1 MFQTSKTRNNE
12 IIELKLS
19 IGQIKLL
26 EMLIDA
32 ELSSAEAGTSTFDEN
47 ALKTLLEVFMAK
59 TQETEEERKI
69 RFENWVGSLQLVG
82 ANHG

>member
-26 EMLIDA
+26 ETLIDA
-32 ELSSAEAGTSTFDEN
+32 ELCSAEAGTSSYNEN
-47 ALKTLLEVFMAK
+47 ALKTLLELFMAK
-59 TQETEEERKI
+59 TQETEEERKV
-69 RFENWVGSLQLVG
+69 RFENWVGSLKLVV
-82 ANHG
+82 A